1 MIKFSG
7 NHNLWFMNM
16 KKILPIGFVFSITMA
31 SCLKDT
37 PYMDVSN
44 TPPVIEFGQSPAQG
58 LQGPFPYDGDM
69 TAPVDTAIALVLA
82 SPQVETD
89 TLQTIVQIDP
99 SQVSTFNE
107 ANGTSYTALSDDM
120 YTITD
125 TVNILPG
132 FRVGILPVR
141 LKFPGLTNYALP
153 LKIVGSYFLHNNN
166 PVVIS
171 SNSGSFMWLF

>member
-1 MIKFSG
+1 
-7 NHNLWFMNM
+7 MNM
-16 KKILPIGFVFSITMA
+16 KKKFPIAFVLSLTLV

-69 TAPVDTAIALVLA
+69 TAPVDTAVALVLA

-99 SQVSTFNE
+99 SQVTAFNE
-107 ANGTSYTALSDDM
+107 ANGTSYAALPEDM
-120 YTITD
+120 YTISD

-132 FRVGILPVR
+132 YRVGILPVR
-141 LKFPGLTNYALP
+141 LKFPGLANYALP
-153 LKIVGSYFLHNNN
+153 LKIVGSYFLHKNS

-171 SNSGSFMWLF
+171 SNSDSFMWLF

>member
-1 MIKFSG
+1 MYT
-7 NHNLWFMNM
+7 
-16 KKILPIGFVFSITMA
+16 KKIIPIGFVLSLALA

-58 LQGPFPYDGDM
+58 LQGPFPYGGDM

-82 SPQVETD
+82 SPQVEKD
-89 TLQTIVQIDP
+89 TLQTIIQVDTSQIT
-99 SQVSTFNE
+99 TFNT
-107 ANGTSYTALSDDM
+107 ANGTNYTALPDDM
-120 YTITD
+120 YTILSD
-125 TVNILPG
+125 TVNIPPG

-153 LKIVGSYFLHNNN
+153 LRIAGSYFLHNNN